1 MTDKLNPKTFYQRMK
16 DAYYRDKQIVWFVN
30 DGTGLSI
37 AEYYSQEDA
46 QEKSAENP
54 EWSIG
59 YYYEEV
65 SKDGS

>member
-1 MTDKLNPKTFYQRMK
+1 MK

-46 QEKSAENP
+46 QEKSMENP

>member
-1 MTDKLNPKTFYQRMK
+1 MASKLNPKTFYQRMK
-16 DAYYRDKQIVWFVN
+16 EAYYKDKQIVWFVN

-46 QEKSAENP
+46 QEKSMENP

>member
-1 MTDKLNPKTFYQRMK
+1 MASKLNPKTFYQRMK
-16 DAYYRDKQIVWFVN
+16 NAYYRDKQIVWVVN
-30 DGTGLSI
+30 DFTGLSI

-54 EWSIG
+54 SWSIG

-65 SKDGS
+65 SK

>member
-16 DAYYRDKQIVWFVN
+16 DAYYRDKQIVWVVN
-30 DGTGLSI
+30 DFTGLSI
-37 AEYYSQEDA
+37 AEYYTQEDA
-46 QEKSAENP
+46 QEKAMGNP
-54 EWSIG
+54 SWSIG

>member
-1 MTDKLNPKTFYQRMK
+1 MK
-16 DAYYRDKQIVWFVN
+16 NAYYRDKQIVWVVN
-30 DGTGLSI
+30 DFTGLSI

-54 EWSIG
+54 SWSIG

-65 SKDGS
+65 HKNE

>member
-1 MTDKLNPKTFYQRMK
+1 MK
-16 DAYYRDKQIVWFVN
+16 EAYYKNKQIVWFVN

-46 QEKSAENP
+46 QEKSMENP
-54 EWSIG
+54 SWSIG

-65 SKDGS
+65 HKNE